1 MYVMYIG
8 LTPMPI
14 FPESIS
20 IKTGTLN
27 KTMTLI
33 NEGEI
38 NLIKTPALKEFTF
51 DLLIP
56 NTPYP
61 FAYYRNGFKGAGY
74 YLEKFESIK
83 KSGGGDILLI
93 VRIDAAGNPIY
104 NTDMWVTLE
113 EYIVRDD
120 VREGTDIIVTMR
132 LKEYKNHGVKTYKIT
147 SGKIQQKGVKR
158 NTSNSPSPKNNNKTY
173 IVQSGDTLW
182 TIAKKF
188 YGDGSKYTVLRDNTY
203 NKIIIAKHGGSNQ
216 TIAAGDK
223 LVIPAL

>member
-1 MYVMYIG
+1 MYHMYIG

-14 FPESIS
+14 FPESIT

-38 NLIKTPALKEFTF
+38 NLIKTPALREFIF

-56 NTPYP
+56 NNPYP
-61 FAYYRNGFKGAGY
+61 FAYYRNGFKDAEY
-74 YLEKFESIK
+74 FLEKFESIK
-83 KSGGGDILLI
+83 KSSAPCVLLI
-93 VRIDAAGNPIY
+93 ARINANGNPIY
-104 NTDMWVTLE
+104 NDDVWVTLE
-113 EYIVRDD
+113 EYTVRDD
-120 VREGTDIIVTMR
+120 VREGTDTIVTMR
-132 LKEYKNHGVKTYKIT
+132 FKEHKDYGVKTYKVVNGVLQLNG
-147 SGKIQQKGVKR
+147 SGR
-158 NTSNSPSPKNNNKTY
+158 NTANSPAPKKNNKTY

-182 TIAKKF
+182 LIAKRF
-188 YGDGSKYTVLRDNTY
+188 YGDGSKYTVLRDNVY
-203 NKIIIAKHGGSNQ
+203 NKRVIAKHGGSDQ